1 MFMFSKALLTAT
13 YKDGKPGKP
22 TEAHQTA
29 EHHRFK
35 KEFLYKNKMISKE
48 IYASRLIQHLLIIK
62 ALETQLNTP
71 EAKSE
76 LNAFFSLAYLE
87 QLWRT
92 QWMENDLSLLGVNP
106 EAIPQENIAPATEHY
121 LEHIKGLKPKA
132 LLAHFLLHVVGF
144 MHGGNIIQNRYI
156 NPSNDLTTYKIP
168 AEQYDFSP
176 AIAEAKTR
184 GVMSLYA
191 EMMQE
196 VDKINLDEKEYAE
209 VFAECNLVY
218 TTMTEIYDDLCRMHT
233 QQPKVTGTSLALLS
247 VSIVALAFIM
257 KLAADFF
264 NLNNSSAYRPT

>member
-1 MFMFSKALLTAT
+1 MFSKALLTAT
-13 YKDGKPGKP
+13 YKEGKPGQP
-22 TEAHQTA
+22 TETHETV

-35 KEFLYKNKMISKE
+35 KEFLFKNKFISKK

-76 LNAFFSLAYLE
+76 LNSFFTLSYLE

-92 QWMENDLSLLGVNP
+92 QGMENDLHQLGVNP
-106 EAIPQENIAPATEHY
+106 KTIPQDRIAPATEHY

-132 LLAHFLLHVVGF
+132 LLAHFLLHVAGF
-144 MHGGNIIQNRYI
+144 MHGGNIIQNKYI
-156 NPSNDLTTYKIP
+156 NPSNELTIDKIP

-176 AIAEAKTR
+176 AIAKAQTH
-184 GVMSLYA
+184 GIMSMYA
-191 EMMQE
+191 LMMKE

-233 QQPKVTGTSLALLS
+233 QQPKVNGASLALLS
-247 VSIVALAFIM
+247 VSMVVLAFIM
-257 KLAADFF
+257 KLAANFF
-264 NLNNSSAYRPT
+264 NLDTSSTCRPA